1 MKKKMMITCT
11 VVLVTAAVILGFV
24 LKNQVR
30 ENPDKNTVNVAIGQ
44 WGTTQNESQ
53 NYWNPDN
60 HAVAKGMGGYYF
72 IQTTDGISKIAF
84 FDETTQEAVPVC
96 AKPECTHSDNT
107 CNAYLCD
114 MKQTGSALYLT
125 DTIYCYNG
133 YLYLT
138 EVQEKP
144 LPIYLPIQ
152 ACQAYHLS
160 FMKMMSTHM
169 MIPDMQVRRKKQKKL
184 LKKFR

>member
-1 MKKKMMITCT
+1 
-11 VVLVTAAVILGFV
+11 
-24 LKNQVR
+24 
-30 ENPDKNTVNVAIGQ
+30 
-44 WGTTQNESQ
+44 
-53 NYWNPDN
+53 
-60 HAVAKGMGGYYF
+60 MGGYYF

-84 FDETTQEAVPVC
+84 FDETTQEAVAVC

-133 YLYLT
+133 YLYL
-138 EVQEKP
+138 
-144 LPIYLPIQ
+144 IQ
-152 ACQAYHLS
+152 CEGGMGKLVRIHTDGSARETIADLFANTGVSSISLVFHE
-160 FMKMMSTHM
+160 MMSMRM
-169 MIPDMQVRRKKQKKL
+169 MIPDMRDRRKKQKKL

>member
-84 FDETTQEAVPVC
+84 FDETTQDAVAVC

-133 YLYLT
+133 YLYL
-138 EVQEKP
+138 
-144 LPIYLPIQ
+144 IQ
-152 ACQAYHLS
+152 CEGGMGKL
-160 FMKMMSTHM
+160 
-169 MIPDMQVRRKKQKKL
+169 VRIHTDGSARETIADL
-184 LKKFR
+184 FANTGVSSISLVFHEN